1 MKKFDAIIIGTG
13 QSGKPLAVAL
23 ADKGRKVAVVEER
36 FVGGTCI
43 NYGCTPTKAMVASA
57 KAAYMAEHGKE
68 WGVNTGKVKV
78 DFAAVMKRKD
88 KIVKDFRAGGEK
100 QLEGNKNITLIRGT
114 GSFAESNVIRVTSG
128 KNEQLLTTKHI
139 FIDTG
144 AKPVIPNIPGI
155 NTVDYLNSESILN
168 LKKLPKHLV
177 IIGGGYIALEFAQMF
192 RRFGS
197 KVAVLEFSPR
207 FLPKEDEDIAQEV
220 KNILGGEGITIHTG
234 ANTNSITKTKSGIK
248 LSVTIG
254 KKKLNINGT
263 HLLAAVGIKPASER
277 LNLTAA
283 GIKTD
288 ERGFIKVNS
297 RLETNVKGIYA
308 LGDVK
313 GGPAFTHISY
323 DDYRIVYNNLF
334 SKTKRTMAN
343 RPLPY
348 VLFTDPELGRI
359 GLTEQDALKQGY
371 NILTAA
377 MPMTYVARAIEG
389 GETRGMMKVVVE
401 KKSGKILGAAVL
413 GMYGG
418 ELMSMFQLAM
428 MNGIHYS
435 KLQNAVFAHPTLSE
449 SLNNIFGK
457 LK

>member
-23 ADKGRKVAVVEER
+23 ADKGKKVAAIEER
-36 FVGGTCI
+36 YVGGTCI
-43 NYGCTPTKAMVASA
+43 NYGCTPTKALVASA
-57 KAAYMAEHGKE
+57 KAAYMAVHGKE
-68 WGVNTGKVKV
+68 LGINSSKVKV
-78 DFAAVMKRKD
+78 DFTSVMKRKD
-88 KIVKDFRAGGEK
+88 KIVKDFRSGGEK
-100 QLEGNKNITLIRGT
+100 QLEGNKNITLLRGT
-114 GSFAESNVIRVTSG
+114 GSFADAKVIRVTSG
-128 KNEQLLTTKHI
+128 RKEQLITAKNI

-144 AKPVIPNIPGI
+144 AKPVIPNIPGL
-155 NTVDYLNSESILN
+155 NTVDFLTSETILN
-168 LKKLPKHLV
+168 LKKLPEHL
-177 IIGGGYIALEFAQMF
+177 IILGGGYIALEFAQMF

-197 KVAVLEFSPR
+197 KVTVLEFLPR
-207 FLPKEDEDIAQEV
+207 FLPKEDEDIAHEV
-220 KNILGGEGITIHTG
+220 REILEGEGITVHTS
-234 ANTNSITKTKSGIK
+234 ANTNSIVKTKNGIK
-248 LSVTIG
+248 LKVSIG
-254 KKKLNINGT
+254 KKQKEIMGS
-263 HLLAAVGIKPASER
+263 HLLAAIGIKPASQR

-297 RLETNVKGIYA
+297 RLETNVKGVYA
-308 LGDVK
+308 MGDVK

-323 DDYRIVYNNLF
+323 DDYRIVFNNLF
-334 SKTKRTMAN
+334 NRTKRSINN

-359 GLTEQDALKQGY
+359 GLTEQDARKIGY
-371 NILTAA
+371 NIQTAV

-389 GETRGMMKVVVE
+389 GETRGLMKVVVE

-428 MNGIHYS
+428 MNGMHYS
-435 KLQNAVFAHPTLSE
+435 KLQNAIFAHPTLAE
-449 SLNNIFGK
+449 SLNNIFRK
-457 LK
+457 LR